1 MTQWGIRAAAAWL
14 VAVMVLAASAD
25 AQPAAGGG
33 TAGLAKELTAALA
46 SQGAAGAP
54 RFIAAEDPK
63 DPARFVAAMVLPDLQ
78 IMLVSAAYKA
88 PVLLRERV
96 LTRKYQ
102 EAYQDLQAASIPEG
116 KVVIE
121 DLLANG
127 LAVKPAKNQ
136 GPDVATMGG
145 RTVSFDGQWRKAK
158 IQEAD
163 YTAAFASA
171 EQEYT
176 RLLGLLLAQSKVK

>member
-1 MTQWGIRAAAAWL
+1 MNQWGNRVAAALL
-14 VAVMVLAASAD
+14 VVGLAQADSVSAQPTISSTAAPVKELSGLLAAK
-25 AQPAAGGG
+25 GGP
-33 TAGLAKELTAALA
+33 
-46 SQGAAGAP
+46 AGA

-63 DPARFVAAMVLPDLQ
+63 DANRFVAAMLLPDLQ
-78 IMLVSAAYKA
+78 LMLVSAAYKA

-102 EAYQDLQAASIPEG
+102 DAYQDLQAASIAEG
-116 KVVIE
+116 KLVIE

-136 GPDVATMGG
+136 APDAATIAG
-145 RTVSFDGQWRKAK
+145 RTITFDGQWRRAK
-158 IQEAD
+158 VSEAD
-163 YTAAFASA
+163 YTTAYATA

-176 RLLGLLLAQSKVK
+176 RLLGLLIAQAKTP

>member
-1 MTQWGIRAAAAWL
+1 MIQWGTRVAMALLGSGLMVAAGAT
-14 VAVMVLAASAD
+14 

-33 TAGLAKELTAALA
+33 TAAIARELSAALA
-46 SQGAAGAP
+46 SQGAPGAP

-63 DPARFVAAMVLPDLQ
+63 DPTRFVAAMLLPDLQ
-78 IMLVSAAYKA
+78 LMVVSAAYKA

-102 EAYQDLQAASIPEG
+102 EAYQDLHAASVPEG

-127 LAVKPAKNQ
+127 LAVKPARNQ
-136 GPDVATMGG
+136 APDVATIGG
-145 RTVSFDGQWRKAK
+145 RTVSFDGQWRKAR
-158 IQEAD
+158 IPEAE

-176 RLLGLLLAQSKVK
+176 RLLGLLVAQAKVK